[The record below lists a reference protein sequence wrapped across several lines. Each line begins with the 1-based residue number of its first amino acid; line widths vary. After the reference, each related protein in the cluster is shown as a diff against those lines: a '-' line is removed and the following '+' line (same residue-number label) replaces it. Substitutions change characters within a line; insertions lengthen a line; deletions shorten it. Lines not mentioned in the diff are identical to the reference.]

1 MSDEYKDN
9 KIETKSADSSSGGY
23 APPAEH
29 IPAKEAPEQE
39 LYHAKSFWTKWVF
52 SQDAKV
58 IGVQYALTATAIG
71 LIGLVLSWGM
81 RLQLGFPET
90 FSFLGPATY
99 YQSVTMHGM
108 IMVIYLL
115 TALFLGGFGNY
126 LIPLMVG
133 ARDMGFPYVNM
144 VSYWMFLVS
153 VLVLIA
159 SFFVPGGPTGAGW
172 TLYPPQAILPGTPGS
187 EYGIVLMLISLS
199 LFVIGFTMG
208 GLNYVI
214 TVLQART
221 RGMTLMRMPLTV
233 WGIFT
238 ATVLAL
244 LAFPALLVACIMM
257 TLDSV
262 LGTSFF
268 MPDIFT
274 MGEKLK
280 TGGGSP
286 ILFQHLFWFFGHPEV
301 YIMILPAFG
310 VVSHIIST
318 FSRKPIFG
326 YSSMV
331 YALTS
336 IAILSFVVWAHHMF
350 TVGMPLAGEL
360 FFMYSTMIIA
370 IPTGVKVFNWVATM
384 FKGSI
389 SFETPMLF
397 AIAFV
402 ALFTIGGFS
411 GLMLAIVPADF
422 QYHDTYFVVAHF
434 HYVLVPGSLFGIIA
448 GVYYWIPKWTGNMY
462 DETLGKLHF
471 WLTFISVNLTFFPM
485 HFVGLAGM
493 PRRYPDYALQ
503 FADFNAMASV
513 GAFIF
518 GFTQLL
524 LLFIVIKSIRTGK
537 KASNKVWEDTRDT
550 GLEWTLE
557 SPPPYHTFTVQP
569 EVK

>member
-1 MSDEYKDN
+1 MKMPLFVWSWL
-9 KIETKSADSSSGGY
+9 I
-23 APPAEH
+23 
-29 IPAKEAPEQE
+29 
-39 LYHAKSFWTKWVF
+39 
-52 SQDAKV
+52 
-58 IGVQYALTATAIG
+58 TAYL
-71 LIGLVLSWGM
+71 LIAVMPVLAG
-81 RLQLGFPET
+81 T
-90 FSFLGPATY
+90 
-99 YQSVTMHGM
+99 VTMM
-108 IMVIYLL
+108 
-115 TALFLGGFGNY
+115 
-126 LIPLMVG
+126 LM
-133 ARDMGFPYVNM
+133 DIHF
-144 VSYWMFLVS
+144 
-153 VLVLIA
+153 
-159 SFFVPGGPTGAGW
+159 
-172 TLYPPQAILPGTPGS
+172 
-187 EYGIVLMLISLS
+187 
-199 LFVIGFTMG
+199 
-208 GLNYVI
+208 
-214 TVLQART
+214 
-221 RGMTLMRMPLTV
+221 
-233 WGIFT
+233 
-238 ATVLAL
+238 
-244 LAFPALLVACIMM
+244 
-257 TLDSV
+257 
-262 LGTSFF
+262 GTSFF
-268 MPDIFT
+268 NAA
-274 MGEKLK
+274 
-280 TGGGSP
+280 GGGDP
-286 ILFQHLFWFFGHPEV
+286 VLFQHIFWFFGHPEV

-310 VVSHIIST
+310 IVSHVIET

-326 YSSMV
+326 YTSMV

-360 FFMYSTMIIA
+360 FFMYSTMLIA

-434 HYVLVPGSLFGIIA
+434 HYVLVPGSLFGIFA

-471 WLTFISVNLTFFPM
+471 WLSFISVNLTFFPM

-503 FADFNAMASV
+503 FADFNAMVSV

-524 LLFIVIKSIRTGK
+524 LLFIVIKAIRTGK
-537 KASNKVWEDTRDT
+537 KASHEVWEDTKDW

-557 SPPPYHTFTVQP
+557 SPPSYHTFTVQP

>member
-1 MSDEYKDN
+1 M
-9 KIETKSADSSSGGY
+9 
-23 APPAEH
+23 P
-29 IPAKEAPEQE
+29 
-39 LYHAKSFWTKWVF
+39 
-52 SQDAKV
+52 
-58 IGVQYALTATAIG
+58 
-71 LIGLVLSWGM
+71 VLAG
-81 RLQLGFPET
+81 T
-90 FSFLGPATY
+90 
-99 YQSVTMHGM
+99 VTMM
-108 IMVIYLL
+108 
-115 TALFLGGFGNY
+115 
-126 LIPLMVG
+126 LM
-133 ARDMGFPYVNM
+133 DIHF
-144 VSYWMFLVS
+144 
-153 VLVLIA
+153 
-159 SFFVPGGPTGAGW
+159 
-172 TLYPPQAILPGTPGS
+172 
-187 EYGIVLMLISLS
+187 
-199 LFVIGFTMG
+199 
-208 GLNYVI
+208 
-214 TVLQART
+214 
-221 RGMTLMRMPLTV
+221 
-233 WGIFT
+233 
-238 ATVLAL
+238 
-244 LAFPALLVACIMM
+244 
-257 TLDSV
+257 
-262 LGTSFF
+262 GTSFF
-268 MPDIFT
+268 NAA
-274 MGEKLK
+274 
-280 TGGGSP
+280 GGGDP
-286 ILFQHLFWFFGHPEV
+286 VLFQHIFWFFGHPEV

-370 IPTGVKVFNWVATM
+370 IPTGVKVFNWVATI

-537 KASNKVWEDTRDT
+537 KASNEVWEDTRDT